1 MALLCC
7 YCGAEITSKRI
18 RIVHINIC
26 QNPSIKYFCNRDCK
40 LNWVFKKS
48 GSKPEKYVN
57 SNRSNEEV
65 NFTSNRAVIEDKP
78 DELEQYLKENN
89 LRILREA

>member
-26 QNPSIKYFCNRDCK
+26 QKPSIKFFCNRECK
-40 LNWVFKKS
+40 LNWVFNKS
-48 GSKPEKYVN
+48 DSKLERYIN
-57 SNRSNEEV
+57 SYRSIEEV
-65 NFTSNRAVIEDKP
+65 KFTSNRAVIEDKP

-89 LRILREA
+89 LRILRDA

>member
-1 MALLCC
+1 MALLCS
-7 YCGAEITSKRI
+7 YCGAQITSKRI

-26 QNPSIKYFCNRDCK
+26 QKPSIRYFCNRECK
-40 LNWVFKKS
+40 LNWVFKKPD
-48 GSKPEKYVN
+48 SKLERYIN
-57 SNRSNEEV
+57 SNRSKEEV
-65 NFTSNRAVIEDKP
+65 IFTSNRAVIEDTT